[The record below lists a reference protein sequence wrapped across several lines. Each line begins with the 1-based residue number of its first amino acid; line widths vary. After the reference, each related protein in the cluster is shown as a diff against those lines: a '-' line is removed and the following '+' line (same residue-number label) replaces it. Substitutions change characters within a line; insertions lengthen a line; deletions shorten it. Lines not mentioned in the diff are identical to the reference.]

1 MTTPL
6 PGSKVRGSETGRPIM
21 ALLDLVGRRW
31 SLRVLW
37 ELRAEPCTFRALQRS
52 CGDLSPTVLN
62 TRLRELREAGLVA
75 HAASGYSLTDQ
86 GRSLIAAFLPLHD
99 WAERWAAGMAE
110 PGRQG
115 NDTT

>member
-6 PGSKVRGSETGRPIM
+6 PGKKVRGSETGKPIM

-37 ELRAEPCTFRALQRS
+37 ELRAEPCTFRVLQRS
-52 CGDLSPTVLN
+52 CDNLSPTVLN
-62 TRLRELREAGLVA
+62 TRLHELREAGIVE
-75 HAASGYSLTDQ
+75 HGEDGYRLSEQ

-99 WAERWAAGMAE
+99 WAERWAAGMA
-110 PGRQG
+110 QQ
-115 NDTT
+115 